1 MSWTFY
7 DVVSTT
13 WRVAT
18 NNLAAFLTVAL
29 VTSLPQLAVE
39 LADGGAWLD
48 LVVTFVS
55 SVVSSVA
62 LTTGALQAL
71 AGKRRPDVPGLLLW
85 IVQPRAGAA
94 IVLGIVQWLVIG
106 LGFLLLVPGLWV
118 LALWMVAM
126 PALVA
131 ERSGIG
137 DALNRSSELTHG
149 RRWRVLGTF
158 LATAIIVATV
168 LATLTYGI
176 GAITDLREDSTGD
189 IILTWLAGAVMDIA
203 LAVVAAVLYVALRA
217 EKEGGSV
224 EQIAATFD

>member
-13 WRVAT
+13 WRVVA

-29 VTSLPQLAVE
+29 VTSLPQLVVE
-39 LADGGAWLD
+39 LADASAWLD

-62 LTTGALQAL
+62 LTAGALQAL

-85 IVQPRAGAA
+85 IVQPRAVTA
-94 IVLGIVQWLVIG
+94 IVLGLVQWLVIG

-126 PALVA
+126 PVLVA
-131 ERSGIG
+131 EGSGIG
-137 DALNRSSELTHG
+137 DALNRSSELTQG

-158 LATAIIVATV
+158 LGTAIIVATV
-168 LATLTYGI
+168 LATVTWGI
-176 GAITDLREDSTGD
+176 GALTDLREDSTGD
-189 IILTWLAGAVMDIA
+189 VIVTWLAGAVMDIA
-203 LAVVAAVLYVALRA
+203 LAVVPAVLYTALRA
-217 EKEGGSV
+217 EKEGPSA
-224 EQIAATFD
+224 EKIAETFE